1 MVSALEGKLIALGV
15 SGSIACYKAVDL
27 ASKMRQ
33 QGALVDVIMTR
44 SATRFVAPLTFAAIT
59 HRPVVVDPF
68 DPRTELGIDHVA
80 IAERAD
86 AVIIAP
92 ATANTLAKLA
102 WGMADDALS
111 ATVLATRA
119 PVIAAPAMDANMYVN
134 AATRENVE
142 RLAGRGVVIAGPAQG
157 RLASGLVGPGRLL
170 ETPQLLGYLAM
181 VLGRTGDLA
190 GRKIVVSAG
199 GTREPVDPVRV
210 ITNRSSGKMGYAI
223 AEAARDRGAKAVLVS
238 APTSLAEPVGVRVT
252 HTETALEMREAVLD
266 ASADADA
273 LIMAAAVAD
282 WRPSEASSRKL
293 KKGEASTWSIELTRS
308 PDILSEVPADST
320 IKVGFAAESEDL
332 LDNAQAKLVGK
343 GLHLIAA
350 NDITAQEGGFGS
362 DDNRVL
368 LLDREG
374 AVEELPLMTKY
385 EVGHRILDRVAA
397 LFE

>member
-1 MVSALEGKLIALGV
+1 
-15 SGSIACYKAVDL
+15 
-27 ASKMRQ
+27 
-33 QGALVDVIMTR
+33 
-44 SATRFVAPLTFAAIT
+44 
-59 HRPVVVDPF
+59 
-68 DPRTELGIDHVA
+68 
-80 IAERAD
+80 
-86 AVIIAP
+86 
-92 ATANTLAKLA
+92 
-102 WGMADDALS
+102 
-111 ATVLATRA
+111 
-119 PVIAAPAMDANMYVN
+119 
-134 AATRENVE
+134 
-142 RLAGRGVVIAGPAQG
+142 
-157 RLASGLVGPGRLL
+157 
-170 ETPQLLGYLAM
+170 
-181 VLGRTGDLA
+181 
-190 GRKIVVSAG
+190 
-199 GTREPVDPVRV
+199 
-210 ITNRSSGKMGYAI
+210 MGYAI

-282 WRPSEASSRKL
+282 WRPSETSSRKL

-397 LFE
+397 LLE

>member
-44 SATRFVAPLTFAAIT
+44 SATRFVAPLAFAAIT

-119 PVIAAPAMDANMYVN
+119 PVIAAPAMDANMYLN

-142 RLAGRGVVIAGPAQG
+142 RLAARGVVIAGPAHG

-190 GRKIVVSAG
+190 GPQDRSQRRGNAGAG
-199 GTREPVDPVRV
+199 GPRARNHQPVVREDGLRH
-210 ITNRSSGKMGYAI
+210 R
-223 AEAARDRGAKAVLVS
+223 RG
-238 APTSLAEPVGVRVT
+238 
-252 HTETALEMREAVLD
+252 
-266 ASADADA
+266 
-273 LIMAAAVAD
+273 
-282 WRPSEASSRKL
+282 RPGPGS
-293 KKGEASTWSIELTRS
+293 
-308 PDILSEVPADST
+308 
-320 IKVGFAAESEDL
+320 
-332 LDNAQAKLVGK
+332 
-343 GLHLIAA
+343 
-350 NDITAQEGGFGS
+350 EGGAG
-362 DDNRVL
+362 V
-368 LLDREG
+368 G
-374 AVEELPLMTKY
+374 AHVPGRAGGRPGDPHGDGPGDAGGGAGRL
-385 EVGHRILDRVAA
+385 G
-397 LFE
+397 